1 MNCSLCFGKAEYF
14 FADKK
19 RSYARCVSCC
29 AVLVPSEYFISEA
42 AEKARY
48 DFHNNDSKNEGY
60 LKYIQPIVS
69 EVLNSYSPAALGLD
83 FGSGP
88 NSGVSFL
95 LKNAGFMVDS
105 YDPFFDNNQSKL
117 QQKYDYV
124 IACEVIEHFKQPA
137 KEFELLS
144 SLLKPNG
151 KLILMT
157 RIFTHEID
165 FSAWFYKN
173 DATHV
178 FFYAPETFEKI
189 ADTFNFN
196 LIKIENRLIVFE
208 NK

>member
-1 MNCSLCFGKAEYF
+1 MVMPEF
-14 FADKK
+14 
-19 RSYARCVSCC
+19 
-29 AVLVPSEYFISEA
+29 FISQAE
-42 AEKARY
+42 EKARY
-48 DFHNNDSKNEGY
+48 DFHNNDTDNLGY
-60 LKYIQPIVS
+60 LQYIQPIVS
-69 EVLNSYSPAALGLD
+69 EVLIQFEPTDKGLD

-95 LKNAGFMVDS
+95 LKNAGYFVES
-105 YDPFFDNNQSKL
+105 YDPFFDNNSLKL

-157 RIFTHEID
+157 RILTQEID

-178 FFYAPETFEKI
+178 CFYSPETFEKI
-189 ADTFNFN
+189 AERFNFN